1 MKIRITTEQ
10 YNTILLREQQ
20 ERSNKSQLNEN
31 VLMGFSK
38 LIGVPLTKQNK
49 IDGDAALTNPKTIE
63 QIKDILEDKSKLNAM
78 IDSLKEKGM
87 DNLELSSRLSED
99 PHKLIAK
106 FNKLASEN
114 KIKMLGTEAETNL
127 KDLK

>member
-49 IDGDAALTNPKTIE
+49 IDGDAALSNPKTIE
-63 QIKDILEDKSKLNAM
+63 QIKDILEDKSKLDAM

-87 DNLELSSRLSED
+87 ENPSAKLSED

-106 FNKLASEN
+106 FNKLAAEN
-114 KIKMLGTEAETNL
+114 KIKMLGVDAETNL

>member
-1 MKIRITTEQ
+1 MKLRITTEQ
-10 YNTILLREQQ
+10 YNAILIREQK
-20 ERSNKSQLNEN
+20 ERSNKMQLTEN

-49 IDGDAALTNPKTIE
+49 IDGDAALTKPKTIE
-63 QIKDILEDKSKLNAM
+63 QIKDILEDKTKLNAM

-87 DNLELSSRLSED
+87 ENPSARLSED

-114 KIKMLGTEAETNL
+114 KIKMLGTEAENNL

>member
-63 QIKDILEDKSKLNAM
+63 QIKDILEDKSKLDAM

-87 DNLELSSRLSED
+87 ENPSARLSED

>member
-10 YNTILLREQQ
+10 YNTILFREHQ

-49 IDGDAALTNPKTIE
+49 IDGDTALTNPKTIE
-63 QIKDILEDKSKLNAM
+63 QIKDILEDKSKLDAM

-87 DNLELSSRLSED
+87 ENPSARLSED

-114 KIKMLGTEAETNL
+114 KIKMLGTEAENNL
-127 KDLK
+127 MDLK

>member
-38 LIGVPLTKQNK
+38 LIGVPLTKQNLV
-49 IDGDAALTNPKTIE
+49 DGDAALSNPKTIE
-63 QIKDILEDKSKLNAM
+63 QIKDILEDKSKLDSM

-87 DNLELSSRLSED
+87 ENPSAELSKD

-106 FNKLASEN
+106 FNKLAAEN
-114 KIKMLGTEAETNL
+114 KIKMLGVDAETNL
-127 KDLK
+127 KGLK